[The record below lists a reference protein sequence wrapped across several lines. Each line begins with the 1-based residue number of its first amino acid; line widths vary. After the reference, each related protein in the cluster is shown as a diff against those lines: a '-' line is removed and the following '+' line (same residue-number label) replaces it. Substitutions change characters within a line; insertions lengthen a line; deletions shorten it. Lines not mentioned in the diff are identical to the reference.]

1 MNTRIIHALGLFL
14 FASIFAGAAT
24 AFADKASILA
34 SMKARR
40 DKVTALKDAGT
51 VGEGVAG
58 LLLARSGLDAEG
70 TKLIAADN
78 ADRKALFALMAKQ
91 KGIPPVE
98 VGKVMA
104 KGFFSRGKPGHWFR
118 DSKGKWKQK

>member
-1 MNTRIIHALGLFL
+1 MIHVLGLFL

-34 SMKARR
+34 SMKARLE
-40 DKVTALKDAGT
+40 KVTALKDAGT

-70 TKLIAADN
+70 TKLIAAQN
-78 ADRKALFALMAKQ
+78 ADRKAFFALMAKQ
-91 KGIPPVE
+91 TPGSTPVVVKKWVRSMWE
-98 VGKVMA
+98 KSS
-104 KGFFSRGKPGHWFR
+104 KGHWFR